1 VLDPEAKMK
10 VLFSVLETQWDFL
23 KWILNSR
30 VQKSLCWFH
39 FLPFGMRIHI
49 TDDCHI
55 LLLLWWKHLTS
66 SLASQYRAVEDVCLR
81 ILPRVPHMQNL
92 HDRN

>member
-1 VLDPEAKMK
+1 
-10 VLFSVLETQWDFL
+10 
-23 KWILNSR
+23 
-30 VQKSLCWFH
+30 
-39 FLPFGMRIHI
+39 MRIHI